1 VKLSLLA
8 ALAALA
14 VVTSVAVATASNAAK
29 GPIRVTRVQ
38 VSAKEFWFSLSR
50 RTVVSGPVIVQ
61 LVNFG
66 EDDHDLRVRRVGGT
80 RTYKTPDL
88 QPGAYFDLD
97 LKLVPGRYKFWCSIA
112 NHESLGMKT
121 FLTVRKP

>member
-1 VKLSLLA
+1 VKLA
-8 ALAALA
+8 ALAALTALA
-14 VVTSVAVATASNAAK
+14 VLVSVAVATASDAAK

-38 VSAKEFWFSLSR
+38 VSAKEFWFALSR
-50 RTVVSGPVIVQ
+50 RTVVPGEAIVQ

-66 EDDHDLRVRRVGGT
+66 EDDHDLRIRRVGGT
-80 RTYKTPDL
+80 RTYRTPEL
-88 QPGAYFDLD
+88 QPGSYFDVE
-97 LKLVPGRYKFWCSIA
+97 LKLVPGRYKFWCSVA